1 MASGCNQP
9 SLFAFKGTHP
19 KGLQLNVGTWLPLI
33 VSWCLCNPLC
43 ALLNWVVANFT
54 LPAVF
59 YNFMVTQVNTQ
70 TFSLYV
76 IMFTGHQYLAAA
88 ATHDIPLC
96 V

>member
-1 MASGCNQP
+1 VVAN
-9 SLFAFKGTHP
+9 L
-19 KGLQLNVGTWLPLI
+19 
-33 VSWCLCNPLC
+33 
-43 ALLNWVVANFT
+43 VVANFT

-70 TFSLYV
+70 TFPLYV

-96 V
+96 I